1 MKYNIKNTLRAGAL
15 AVVGVLAFA
24 SCSDTWDDHY
34 EGSTSSLGESY
45 SGTTMGYL
53 QSQPNLSD
61 FVSVLKAAGYESE
74 LNDPQVLTVL
84 APVNGSFNKDSL
96 LSLINAGK
104 KKNVVNRFV
113 KNHLMRYNVSL
124 GNKAQSIYLLN
135 DKIVNI
141 GTLADNL
148 IQNKSVSKANVG
160 CSNGIVHVMG
170 EDLPYQP
177 NLFEF
182 IEDDWDAFK
191 ATLDPSVNPD
201 TIISL
206 YNYLYKFNTD
216 SLDEQRSV
224 SRGVDL
230 ETGNTIYVDSV
241 MIRNNKALAQLR
253 AYLYREDST
262 YLAILPSQEAY
273 QKRFE
278 EAKKYFNFNVAF
290 NSEQSVR
297 DSIQNYYAN
306 YFTVCDLFF
315 NMSESMNGKT
325 QNDSLFST
333 VYSRRTW
340 EYNKYLKPFSAGGI
354 LDSYQNKF
362 DCSNGTMYTMNEIP
376 NTKYD
381 NFFKKIVVEAEEI
394 RYLETGTDW
403 TNSQSTSFSI
413 RSSAADSISGSGMTV
428 FSAASSTRNTEF
440 AYQIP
445 NTLSGKYDI
454 YVRFLPYQAYGTDTT
469 HVYLPSK
476 FRAALYERDK
486 TGTMPKSATYSFRT
500 PEGSRNFVTN
510 PYVIDTV
517 YIGTYEFANSFYS
530 TTPGVYFQLSS
541 YVTTSERSSYTK
553 DMIIDCFLFVP
564 HKDEAEET
572 TNE

>member
-61 FVSVLKAAGYESE
+61 FVAVLKAAGYESE

-84 APVNGSFNKDSL
+84 APVNGTFNKDSL
-96 LSLINAGK
+96 LSLISTGK

-113 KNHLMRYNVSL
+113 KNHLMRYNISL
-124 GNKAQSIYLLN
+124 GNKAQSVYLLN
-135 DKIVNI
+135 DKIVNV
-141 GTLADNL
+141 GTLADNT
-148 IQNKSVSKANVG
+148 IQNRSLSKVNVG
-160 CSNGIVHVMG
+160 CTNGIVHVMG

-191 ATLDPSVNPD
+191 ATLDPGVNPD

-216 SLDEQRSV
+216 SLDEHRSV

-241 MIRNNKALAQLR
+241 MIRNNKALAQLG
-253 AYLYREDST
+253 AFLYREDST
-262 YLAILPSQEAY
+262 YLAILPSLQAY
-273 QKRFE
+273 QQRYE
-278 EAKKYFNFNVAF
+278 EAKKYFNFNVSF
-290 NSEQSVR
+290 NSEESVR

-306 YFTVCDLFF
+306 YFTVCDLFY
-315 NMSESMNGKT
+315 NMSESMNKKT

-340 EYNKYLKPFSAGGI
+340 EYNKYLKPYSAEGI
-354 LDSYQNKF
+354 LGNYLGKYT
-362 DCSNGTMYTMNEIP
+362 CSNGTMYKMNDIP
-376 NTKYD
+376 YTKYTISSRRLLWRQRKPVTLRQEPTGPI
-381 NFFKKIVVEAEEI
+381 NRQPVSRFEVHLPTVSVVVVWLFSQLPAQLVI
-394 RYLETGTDW
+394 RNSLIKFLTHCLE
-403 TNSQSTSFSI
+403 STTFTFVSSLTRLMAPTPLMSI
-413 RSSAADSISGSGMTV
+413 FLPSSVQLSSSAARRVLCQHRQPIASVLLMALVTSSLTLT
-428 FSAASSTRNTEF
+428 SSTRF
-440 AYQIP
+440 ILAP
-445 NTLSGKYDI
+445 MS
-454 YVRFLPYQAYGTDTT
+454 LPIATT
-469 HVYLPSK
+469 APPLAFISSSP
-476 FRAALYERDK
+476 
-486 TGTMPKSATYSFRT
+486 AT
-500 PEGSRNFVTN
+500 
-510 PYVIDTV
+510 
-517 YIGTYEFANSFYS
+517 
-530 TTPGVYFQLSS
+530 
-541 YVTTSERSSYTK
+541 
-553 DMIIDCFLFVP
+553 
-564 HKDEAEET
+564 
-572 TNE
+572 